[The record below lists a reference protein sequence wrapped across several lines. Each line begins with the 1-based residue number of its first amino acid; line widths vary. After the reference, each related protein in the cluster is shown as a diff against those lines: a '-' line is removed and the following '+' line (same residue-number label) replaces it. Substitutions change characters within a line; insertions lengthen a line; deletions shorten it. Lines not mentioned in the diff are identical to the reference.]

1 MTLTYLCADAPVE
14 PADIRR
20 MSNHGEDAV
29 RDQNV
34 SVLAE
39 EPDVVVEVAAGRP
52 HCQLA

>member
-29 RDQNV
+29 RD
-34 SVLAE
+34 
-39 EPDVVVEVAAGRP
+39 
-52 HCQLA
+52 